1 MCRPAIA
8 GNPIW
13 DAARIKVNRHKG
25 RGRMNISDLAEK
37 IAAEHKLTKSGAK
50 SVAESV
56 LTAIT
61 EAAAS
66 GEEVSLNGFG
76 KFKVQDRPA
85 REGRNPQSGETM
97 KIAAS
102 RKLTFAAAK
111 AVKDALN
118 AA

>member
-1 MCRPAIA
+1 
-8 GNPIW
+8 
-13 DAARIKVNRHKG
+13 
-25 RGRMNISDLAEK
+25 MNISDLAEK
-37 IAAEHKLTKSGAK
+37 IATEHKLSKGGAK
-50 SVAESV
+50 SVVESV
-56 LTAIT
+56 LAAIT

-66 GEEVSLNGFG
+66 GEEVALNGFG

-102 RKLTFAAAK
+102 RKLTFSAAK

>member
-1 MCRPAIA
+1 
-8 GNPIW
+8 
-13 DAARIKVNRHKG
+13 
-25 RGRMNISDLAEK
+25 MNISDLAEK
-37 IAAEHKLTKSGAK
+37 IAAEYKLSKSGAK
-50 SVAESV
+50 SVVESV
-56 LTAIT
+56 LAAIT

-97 KIAAS
+97 NIAAS
-102 RKLTFAAAK
+102 RMLMFAAAK

-118 AA
+118 AV